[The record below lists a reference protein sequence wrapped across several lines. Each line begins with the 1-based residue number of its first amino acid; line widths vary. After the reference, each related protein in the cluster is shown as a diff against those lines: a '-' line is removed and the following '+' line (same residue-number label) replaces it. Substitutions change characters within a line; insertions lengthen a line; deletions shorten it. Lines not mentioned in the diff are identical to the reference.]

1 MSKPFSDRP
10 MSAQLTRFSGK
21 KCFRHR
27 WQSWILTVSFVAGV
41 IPLVGFSA
49 QAQQN
54 PASTAPDQVK
64 TLLTGIDTAANSQN
78 VRSVAEFFSPNFTH
92 SDGLNRQTLQ
102 ESLAVLWKRY
112 PKLNYRTELKSWKRE
127 GSAIIADTV
136 TYITGVKK
144 EGDREF
150 KLDAQLEAR
159 QRVEN
164 QKIVSQEVLN
174 ERSQITS
181 GSNPPTLKIN
191 LPEQVRGGQEFTF
204 DAVVQEPLGDDLLMG
219 AALEE
224 AIKPEGFLNITTA
237 NLEPLPSGGIF
248 KVGRAPN
255 NAEQHWLSAVVV
267 RHDGITMVTQRLRIQ
282 GRK

>member
-1 MSKPFSDRP
+1 MSQSFSDRP
-10 MSAQLTRFSGK
+10 ISAPGTRHSGK
-21 KCFRHR
+21 NHLHR
-27 WQSWILTVSFVAGV
+27 WQTWLMAASLAFGVVSFVG
-41 IPLVGFSA
+41 STA
-49 QAQQN
+49 QAQGSQPN
-54 PASTAPDQVK
+54 NAPEQIK
-64 TLLTGIDTAANSQN
+64 TLITGLDAAANSQN
-78 VRSVAEFFSPNFTH
+78 VRSVAEYFSPTFTH
-92 SDGLNRQTLQ
+92 SDGLNQQTLQ
-102 ESLAVLWKRY
+102 ESLSALWKRY
-112 PKLNYRTELKSWKRE
+112 PNLNYRTELKSWKRE
-127 GSAIIADTV
+127 GSAIVADTV

-150 KLDAQLEAR
+150 KLSAELEAR

-174 ERSQITS
+174 ERSLITS

-191 LPEQVRGGQEFTF
+191 LPEQVRSGQEFTF
-204 DAVVQEPLGDDLLMG
+204 DAIVQEPLGDDLLMG
-219 AALEE
+219 TALEE
-224 AIKPEGFLNITTA
+224 AIKPEGFLNTTTA
-237 NLEPLPSGGIF
+237 NLEPLSSGGIF